1 MTKPKR
7 ILVTGGAGFIGS
19 HVADQLVATG
29 HDLAVVDNL
38 SMGKREYVPAAAQF
52 YPYDIK
58 SPEIV
63 ELIRSWRPQVIL
75 HFAAQMSVQ
84 ASVSNPV
91 FDAQEN
97 ILGSLNLLQ
106 AAAEAKVEKFIFS
119 STGGAIYGDDAPLPA
134 REEDRA
140 RPEAPYGIAKLAVE
154 HYLHFYQREH
164 GIIPIA
170 LRYANVFG
178 PRQNGMGEAG
188 VVAIFIEKFLAG
200 QQPRINGDGLQT
212 RDFVFVG
219 DIVAANLLALD
230 LPPGRDVQ
238 HRHRRRDG
246 YSHHLSQ
253 APGTPGLSPGAG
265 AWPRQARRTAPQR
278 PGQHPGPQGA
288 GLAAPGEPVRGPGAN
303 RGGFPGGR
311 GSIMGRI
318 NPDELWSASARQFIR
333 SPLAKPRFLL
343 KADAD

>member
-7 ILVTGGAGFIGS
+7 ILVTGGAGFIAS
-19 HVADQLVATG
+19 HVADALVAAG
-29 HDLAVVDNL
+29 HDVAVVDNL
-38 SMGKREYVPAAAQF
+38 SMGKREYVPAGAQF

-58 SPEIV
+58 SPETA
-63 ELIRSWRPQVIL
+63 ELIRGWRPQVIV
-75 HFAAQMSVQ
+75 HHAAQMSVQ
-84 ASVSNPV
+84 VSVSDPI
-91 FDAQEN
+91 FDAREN

-106 AAAEAKVEKFIFS
+106 AAAEAKVEKVIFA

-134 REEDRA
+134 RETDRA

-170 LRYANVFG
+170 LRYANVYG

-188 VVAIFIEKFLAG
+188 VVAIFIEKFLVG

-230 LPPGRDVQ
+230 
-238 HRHRRRDG
+238 
-246 YSHHLSQ
+246 YSK
-253 APGTPGLSPGAG
+253 AG
-265 AWPRQARRTAPQR
+265 AFNIGTGRETDILTIYLKLQEFLGSPLGPEHGPAKPGEQRRSILDSTLAQSELGWQPRVSLAQGLARTAAAFR
-278 PGQHPGPQGA
+278 EAA
-288 GLAAPGEPVRGPGAN
+288 GG
-303 RGGFPGGR
+303 
-311 GSIMGRI
+311 
-318 NPDELWSASARQFIR
+318 
-333 SPLAKPRFLL
+333 
-343 KADAD
+343 

>member
-7 ILVTGGAGFIGS
+7 TLVTGGAGFIGS
-19 HVADQLVATG
+19 HLADQLVAAG
-29 HDLAVVDNL
+29 HDVAVVDNL
-38 SMGKREYVPAAAQF
+38 SIGKREYVPAGAQF

-58 SPEIV
+58 SPETA
-63 ELIRSWRPQVIL
+63 ELIRGWRPQVL
-75 HFAAQMSVQ
+75 FHLAAQMSVQ
-84 ASVSNPV
+84 ASVSDPV
-91 FDAQEN
+91 FDAREN

-106 AAAEAKVEKFIFS
+106 AAAEARVEKVIFA
-119 STGGAIYGDDAPLPA
+119 STGGAMYGDDAPLPA
-134 REEDRA
+134 RETDRP

-219 DIVAANLLALD
+219 DIVAANLLALAY
-230 LPPGRDVQ
+230 PR
-238 HRHRRRDG
+238 
-246 YSHHLSQ
+246 
-253 APGTPGLSPGAG
+253 AG
-265 AWPRQARRTAPQR
+265 AFNIGTGTETDILTVYLQLQKLMDSPLGPVHGPAKPGEQRRSALDSTLAQSELGWQPRVSLAQ
-278 PGQHPGPQGA
+278 
-288 GLAAPGEPVRGPGAN
+288 GLARTVAAFREPA
-303 RGGFPGGR
+303 
-311 GSIMGRI
+311 
-318 NPDELWSASARQFIR
+318 A
-333 SPLAKPRFLL
+333 
-343 KADAD
+343 

>member
-58 SPEIV
+58 SPETV
-63 ELIRSWRPQVIL
+63 ELIRGWRPQVIL
-75 HFAAQMSVQ
+75 HLAAQMSVQ

-106 AAAEAKVEKFIFS
+106 AAADAKVEKFIFS

-188 VVAIFIEKFLAG
+188 VVAIFIEKFMAG
-200 QQPRINGDGLQT
+200 SNPGSTATACKPGISSLWGISWPPISWPLLTPR
-212 RDFVFVG
+212 
-219 DIVAANLLALD
+219 
-230 LPPGRDVQ
+230 PGRSTSAPAP
-238 HRHRRRDG
+238 RRIFSPFISSSRNSWTLPWG
-246 YSHHLSQ
+246 RCM
-253 APGTPGLSPGAG
+253 APPSPANSAEAPWTAPWPKGSWAGSPG
-265 AWPRQARRTAPQR
+265 
-278 PGQHPGPQGA
+278 
-288 GLAAPGEPVRGPGAN
+288 
-303 RGGFPGGR
+303 
-311 GSIMGRI
+311 
-318 NPDELWSASARQFIR
+318 
-333 SPLAKPRFLL
+333 
-343 KADAD
+343 